1 MTTLLEK
8 YHAVRHH
15 TEKICSLLHTE
26 DYVPQP
32 AAFVSPPKWH
42 LAHSSWFF
50 EQFILKQ
57 YLDDYKVYNEDFCF
71 LFNSYYNNIGNRTF
85 RADRGAITRPGVADV
100 YAYRK
105 YVDMHM
111 ELVLQLK
118 DNEVHTL
125 AELGLNHEQQ
135 HQELLLTDIKYI
147 LGCNPTFPVY
157 NEDIEWENQKNE
169 NNGFI
174 TIPEGIYEIG
184 FNGEGF
190 SYDNEHGRHK
200 VYLNEYEI
208 ANALVTN
215 AEYMEFIEAGGYNDF
230 NYWLDEG
237 WAWVTQNDIKAPLY
251 WHKIDG
257 KWQHFTMNG
266 LQKVNPNAIVTHISF
281 FEASAYA
288 EWKSMRL
295 PTEQE
300 WETASNKIDWGKRWE
315 WTNSAY
321 LPYPYY
327 NKPDGAVGEYNGK
340 FMINQMVLRGASC
353 ATSHEHSRHTY
364 RNFFHAEERWQF
376 NGIRLVKK

>member
-1 MTTLLEK
+1 MSLLER

-15 TEKICSLLHTE
+15 TEKICSLLQTE

-32 AAFVSPPKWH
+32 AVFVSPPKWH
-42 LAHSSWFF
+42 LAHSTWFF
-50 EQFILKQ
+50 EQFVLKQ
-57 YLDDYKVYNEDFCF
+57 YLPDYRVYDEDFCF
-71 LFNSYYNNIGNRTF
+71 LFNSYYNNVGTRTF
-85 RADRGAITRPGVADV
+85 RAERGAITRPGVTQV
-100 YAYRK
+100 YEYRK
-105 YVDMHM
+105 YVDIHM

-118 DNEVHTL
+118 DDQVHAL

-157 NEDIEWENQKNE
+157 NEDLDWENQQNDSS
-169 NNGFI
+169 GFI
-174 TIPEGIYEIG
+174 TMPEGVYEIG

-190 SYDNEHGRHK
+190 SFDNEHGRHK
-200 VYLNEYEI
+200 TYLHEYEI

-215 AEYMEFIEAGGYNDF
+215 AEYLEFITAGGYQDF

-237 WAWVTQNDIKAPLY
+237 WAWVTQNDISAPLY
-251 WHKIDG
+251 WHKIGG
-257 KWQHFTMNG
+257 KWMHFTVSG
-266 LQKVNPNAIVTHISF
+266 IQEINPEAIVTHISF

-288 EWKSMRL
+288 EWKGMRL

-300 WETASNKIDWGKRWE
+300 WETASGKTDWGKRWE

-321 LPYPYY
+321 LPYPQYK
-327 NKPDGAVGEYNGK
+327 KPEGAVGEYNGK

-353 ATSHEHSRHTY
+353 ATSPEHSRATY
-364 RNFFHAEERWQF
+364 RNFFHPEERWQF